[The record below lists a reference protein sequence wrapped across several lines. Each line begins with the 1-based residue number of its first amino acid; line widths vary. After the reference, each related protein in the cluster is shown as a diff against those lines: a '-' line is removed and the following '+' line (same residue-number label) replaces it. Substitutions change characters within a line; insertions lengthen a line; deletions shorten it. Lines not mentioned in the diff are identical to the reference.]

1 QTVMSPN
8 DYSGSRVSL
17 CEDGKYRWTY
27 PLDMLKNP
35 SILFVLLKIFG
46 ILLSIPL
53 LIALISAAA
62 NNDWQKIWDGFIKIW
77 LIVMVVF
84 FVIILISY
92 LIVVWMNGGKYVVNF
107 TMDEKRLIHEQVP
120 VQYER
125 ARKVGLLAALVGI
138 FAKRPAAAGA
148 GALAASRDTSVS
160 VFDKVRRVKPRRG
173 QNLIKVNQSL
183 ERNQVYVPDEDF
195 DFVLDFI
202 RKHCPNAK

>member
-1 QTVMSPN
+1 MSPN
-8 DYSGSRVSL
+8 DYSGSRVAL

-62 NNDWQKIWDGFIKIW
+62 NNDWQTIWDGFIKIW

-125 ARKVGLLAALVGI
+125 ARKIGILAALMGI

-148 GALAASRDTSVS
+148 GALAASRNTSVS
-160 VFDKVRRVKPRRG
+160 VFDKVRRIKPRRG

>member
-1 QTVMSPN
+1 MSPN
-8 DYSGSRVSL
+8 DYSGSRVAL

-84 FVIILISY
+84 FVSILISY

-125 ARKVGLLAALVGI
+125 ARKVGILAAIVGI
-138 FAKRPAAAGA
+138 FAKRPVAAGA
-148 GALAASRDTSVS
+148 GALAASRNTSVS

>member
-1 QTVMSPN
+1 MSPN
-8 DYSGSRVSL
+8 DYSGSRVAL

-53 LIALISAAA
+53 LIALVSAAA

-138 FAKRPAAAGA
+138 FAKRPVAAGA
-148 GALAASRDTSVS
+148 GALAASRNTSVS

>member
-1 QTVMSPN
+1 MSPN
-8 DYSGSRVSL
+8 DYSGSRVAL

-120 VQYER
+120 VQYDR
-125 ARKVGLLAALVGI
+125 ARKVGILAVLMGI

-160 VFDKVRRVKPRRG
+160 VFDKVRRIKPRRG

>member
-1 QTVMSPN
+1 MSPN

-92 LIVVWMNGGKYVVNF
+92 LIVVWMNGGKYVVIF

-125 ARKVGLLAALVGI
+125 ARKVGILAALVGI
-138 FAKRPAAAGA
+138 FAKRPVAAGA
-148 GALAASRDTSVS
+148 GALAASRNTSVS

>member
-1 QTVMSPN
+1 MSPN
-8 DYSGSRVSL
+8 DYSGSRVAL

-125 ARKVGLLAALVGI
+125 ARKVGILAALVGI
-138 FAKRPAAAGA
+138 FAKRPVAAGA

-160 VFDKVRRVKPRRG
+160 VFDKVRRIKPRRG

>member
-1 QTVMSPN
+1 MSPN
-8 DYSGSRVSL
+8 DYSGSRVAL

-120 VQYER
+120 VQYDR

-148 GALAASRDTSVS
+148 GALAASRNTSVS

>member
-1 QTVMSPN
+1 MSPN
-8 DYSGSRVSL
+8 DYSGSRVAL

-120 VQYER
+120 VQYDR
-125 ARKVGLLAALVGI
+125 ARKVGILAAIVGI
-138 FAKRPAAAGA
+138 FAKRPVAAGA
-148 GALAASRDTSVS
+148 GALAASRNTSVS

>member
-1 QTVMSPN
+1 MSPN
-8 DYSGSRVSL
+8 DYSGSRVAL

-120 VQYER
+120 VQYDR
-125 ARKVGLLAALVGI
+125 ARKVGILAALMGI